1 MTTHNTDRI
10 VDQGVFRDVIGRFAS
25 GVTVITTRTGERDH
39 GTTASA
45 VSSLSMDPPMLLVCL
60 NRSSE
65 TQAAALEA
73 GRFAVNIL
81 GEDQGQ
87 LAYRFARKGEDKF
100 VDLPVLR
107 GVTDAPLL
115 PGAIAHIECEVK
127 ETVSGGTHTV
137 FLAQV
142 LEAAGREGTPLTYFR
157 GKFGRLES
165 ALEEA
170 AYRDLRARVIGRQ
183 LPMGDRLDVET
194 LARELGTES
203 SRIGYALTKLS
214 ADGLVS
220 RADHDGYVVK
230 PLTAAAAEEIFDA
243 RCAVEIAVAD
253 RTVGHVGEEQLGELV
268 ALADTLGR
276 EIRAEQPDL
285 DAFLQASH
293 AYHVGLVALAGCAPL
308 SELYD
313 RLGIPAFWHR
323 TVGNEAWWEL
333 FDVTHHADLVDA
345 YRQGDRDRAK
355 ELIYQ
360 HTEQVKRLARRT
372 IEAVGGEV

>member
-1 MTTHNTDRI
+1 MTTHDSDRI
-10 VDQGVFRDVIGRFAS
+10 VDQSVFRDVIGRFAS

-60 NRSSE
+60 NRTSE

-87 LAYRFARKGEDKF
+87 LAYRFARKGSDKF
-100 VDLPVLR
+100 EDLPVLR
-107 GVTDAPLL
+107 GVTDSPLL

-142 LEAAGREGTPLTYFR
+142 LEASGREGTPLTYFR

-170 AYRDLRARVIGRQ
+170 AYRDLRARVVGRQ
-183 LPMGDRLDVET
+183 LPMADRLDVET

-220 RADHDGYVVK
+220 RADDGGYIVK

-253 RTVGHVGEEQLGELV
+253 RTVGRVDEAQLGELV

-276 EIRAEQPDL
+276 EIRAEEPDL
-285 DAFLQASH
+285 DTFLQASH
-293 AYHVGLVALAGCAPL
+293 SYHVRLVALAGCAPL

-323 TVGNEAWWEL
+323 TVGNEAWWTL
-333 FDVTHHADLVDA
+333 FDVTHHTELVDA
-345 YRQGDRDRAK
+345 YRHGDRERAK

-372 IEAVGGEV
+372 IDAAGGEV